1 MDMNRRAFFPRLTGG
16 ISGSFFLGTLGGASL
31 GAAGASTQIGT
42 SWSKPSYSQ
51 QGEDLIVE
59 SICNSL
65 GIRTFS
71 YLDIGAADPI
81 QINNTYLFYKMG
93 CYGVLVE
100 PNPAFCRRLKAQRP
114 KDKVLNIGVGAAS
127 EVSADYYMIGGSG
140 GEYLNTFSREEA
152 EEYTAKSHGMHA
164 IEKIIK
170 MPLININKIIE
181 QNFQGTPQFI
191 SIDTEGFDLEILKSL
206 DFNRHRP
213 CILCVET
220 LIFGT
225 THVKIEILDLM
236 KSKGY
241 SIRGST
247 FVNTIFVDDKLLN

>member
-1 MDMNRRAFFPRLTGG
+1 MNRRAFFPRLTGG
-16 ISGSFFLGTLGGASL
+16 ISGSFLLGTLGGTSL
-31 GAAGASTQIGT
+31 GVAAASTQIGASDT
-42 SWSKPSYSQ
+42 WSKPSFSQ

-59 SICNSL
+59 SICNSV
-65 GIRTFS
+65 GIRNIS

-93 CYGVLVE
+93 FQGVLVE

-114 KDKVLNIGVGAAS
+114 KDKVLNIGIGSADQA
-127 EVSADYYMIGGSG
+127 SADYYTISGPG

-164 IEKIIK
+164 IEKMIK
-170 MPLININKIIE
+170 MPLLNINKIIE
-181 QNFQGTPQFI
+181 QHFQGAPEFI
-191 SIDTEGFDLEILKSL
+191 SIDTEGLDLDILQSL
-206 DFNRHRP
+206 DFNRYRP
-213 CILCVET
+213 SILCVET

-225 THVKIEILDLM
+225 THMKIEILDLM
-236 KSKGY
+236 RSKGY

-247 FVNTIFVDDKLLN
+247 FVNTIFLDDKLLN